1 MHVIPS
7 LDCGGAERILLN
19 LLKEAPRLGQ
29 RTTVLCL
36 EKPGTL
42 ASHATELGAQLL
54 CAEKP
59 AGIRLELIRRLTS
72 LMRHHRPD
80 VVHTHEIG
88 MLFYAGRAARHAG
101 VRRVVHTEHG
111 KTYSG
116 RLRKRILGR
125 LAARHASRFFCVS
138 SDVADEVI
146 SSRIVARERVYVVT
160 NGIDPT
166 RFAAPADNGS
176 LRRELGIPDSAVVI
190 GTVGRLTE
198 VKRQDLLINAFSRLQ
213 LGTHEVHLLLVG
225 DGPLLNDLRT
235 RARDRGVE
243 KRVHFVG
250 YRTQPERYLHLM
262 NVFALTSRSEGM
274 PLAVLESWAA
284 GVPVV
289 ASRVGG
295 LPEIVDHGR
304 TGLLF
309 ESGDVSALVAALQAL
324 IGDPFLS
331 KQMGERGR
339 REVLAKYDVQRTAD
353 EYHRQYL
360 ECGR

>member
-42 ASHATELGAQLL
+42 ASQATELGAKVL

-59 AGIRLELIRRLTS
+59 AGIRLDLIRRLTS
-72 LMRHHRPD
+72 LMRSHRPD

-88 MLFYAGRAARHAG
+88 MLFYAGRAARYAG
-101 VRRVVHTEHG
+101 VRGVVHTEHG

-116 RLRKRILGR
+116 RIRKRILGW

-138 SDVADEVI
+138 GDVADEVV
-146 SSRIVARERVYVVT
+146 SSRIVPRKRVYVVT
-160 NGIDPT
+160 NGIDPAK
-166 RFAAPADNGS
+166 FAAPAGNGS
-176 LRRELGIPDSAVVI
+176 LRHELGILDSAVVI

-198 VKRQDLLINAFSRLQ
+198 VKRQDLLIDAFSQ
-213 LGTHEVHLLLVG
+213 LRPDTRDLHLLLVG
-225 DGPLLNDLRT
+225 DGPLLNHLRA

-250 YRTQPERYLHLM
+250 YRTQPERYLQLM
-262 NVFALTSRSEGM
+262 TVFALTSRSEGM

-309 ESGDVSALVAALQAL
+309 ESGDIPALVEALQTL
-324 IGDPFLS
+324 IGEPCLS
-331 KQMGERGR
+331 KQMGEAGR
-339 REVLAKYDVQRTAD
+339 REVLGKYDIQRTAD

-360 ECGR
+360 ECRR